1 MDIGGYS
8 IVEVLR
14 EGTFGKSSKAKK
26 GNNPVCVLKQV
37 KRTEDVHF
45 KKEITK
51 LKHANI
57 IDISEIF
64 TQQENVYV
72 AMELCEDGNL
82 NDYFIET
89 KPNTPERLI
98 LMLDM
103 AKGMNYLHAND
114 VVHGRL
120 KAENILIK
128 HTNGRYV
135 CKVSDF
141 LISGINSTQEDLY
154 NCYIHNPGFIPPEM
168 QDGKEITKS
177 TDVFTVG
184 LIFFA
189 VFRATVLKDSATKE
203 SLIPGK
209 LSHKG
214 NIEYLNATLRDKPVK
229 ETIFLDSYFQK
240 GDAGV
245 GKLLYSMLR
254 PVPNER
260 CEMEQ
265 VFLQIV
271 QVQTSYEY
279 KKVLECNKEEDMLQ
293 SKCKQLKTL
302 QSQLETAGE
311 DTSTP
316 DQNQQH
322 LDEVKDLGKQFRV
335 PFPYSL
341 IILLLVVVVS
351 QIHTAMNTQN
361 ININDIFAKVKQ
373 LQDENTELL
382 HLKKSQEE
390 QLRNKSK
397 EISTLWLKNDRIKH
411 GLAQVI

>member
-26 GNNPVCVLKQV
+26 GNNPVCVLKQI
-37 KRTEDVHF
+37 KLTEDVHF
-45 KKEITK
+45 KKEITT

-128 HTNGRYV
+128 QSNGRYV

-141 LISGINSTQEDLY
+141 LISGINPAREDLY
-154 NCYIHNPGFIPPEM
+154 TCYINNPGFIPPEM

-189 VFRATVLKDSATKE
+189 VFRSTVLKDSATKE

-229 ETIFLDSYFQK
+229 ETIFLD
-240 GDAGV
+240 
-245 GKLLYSMLR
+245 
-254 PVPNER
+254 
-260 CEMEQ
+260 
-265 VFLQIV
+265 
-271 QVQTSYEY
+271 
-279 KKVLECNKEEDMLQ
+279 
-293 SKCKQLKTL
+293 
-302 QSQLETAGE
+302 
-311 DTSTP
+311 
-316 DQNQQH
+316 
-322 LDEVKDLGKQFRV
+322 
-335 PFPYSL
+335 
-341 IILLLVVVVS
+341 
-351 QIHTAMNTQN
+351 
-361 ININDIFAKVKQ
+361 
-373 LQDENTELL
+373 
-382 HLKKSQEE
+382 
-390 QLRNKSK
+390 
-397 EISTLWLKNDRIKH
+397 
-411 GLAQVI
+411 